1 MDPFQ
6 NEVFIDGEPFIS
18 GQANPPFWFWWLFPP
33 PRPPRPPGPWHPGF
47 PWHPPG
53 PWYPGPP
60 RPPRPPR
67 PW

>member
-6 NEVFIDGEPFIS
+6 NEIFIEKEPYGLI
-18 GQANPPFWFWWLFPP
+18 NPPFWFWWLFTPP
-33 PRPPRPPGPWHPGF
+33 PPPG
-47 PWHPPG
+47 
-53 PWYPGPP
+53 P